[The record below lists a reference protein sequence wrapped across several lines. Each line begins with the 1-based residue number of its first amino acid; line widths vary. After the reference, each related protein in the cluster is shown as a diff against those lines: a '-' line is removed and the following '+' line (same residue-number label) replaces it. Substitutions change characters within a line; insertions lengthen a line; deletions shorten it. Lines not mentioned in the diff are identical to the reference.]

1 MRRITCAI
9 AGLGNRG
16 NDIYGHYQ
24 FVKPEEMQVVAVADP
39 IKEKRDS
46 AKKLYDLQDYKF

>member
-9 AGLGNRG
+9 VGLGNRG

-39 IKEKRDS
+39 IKRSE
-46 AKKLYDLQDYKF
+46 KKLKKYMG

>member
-9 AGLGNRG
+9 VGLGNRG

-39 IKEKRDS
+39 IKEKREKL
-46 AKKLYDLQDYKF
+46 KKYMG